1 MLAHA
6 GVSAAGILGAIDA
19 VKFRSCLTLFAATGR
34 QPVFDEA
41 LRRFFAGAPDP
52 KTMAL
57 LRRQN

>member
-6 GVSAAGILGAIDA
+6 GVPAAGILGEIDA